1 MSASIWIPD
10 SAVRR
15 CNQCSVE
22 FSFFNRRHHCRLC
35 GKIFCANCT
44 GQRVR
49 VPSIVGSPDV
59 RSPPSGMM
67 YGALQWAFHRDGGGG
82 ARAQEKRCCN
92 ACADNMH
99 AHASARGLTEPL
111 LVMGDAGWADIC
123 DWRQLCCLNRAWK
136 HAMETLL
143 KSWKETLQLRPYS
156 RLTNMQRRMLT
167 INAKRIHGHAS
178 WSVLAKACGV
188 EVPAVAKVHPDQ
200 WRVPCDVLGCSDGC
214 GGTPVV
220 LLDAMLFLTGDET
233 AAQRMLRAP
242 SVRPLLCM
250 TNTLSSHCAMYP
262 SAFEGFVLS
271 LVSSEAAG
279 ASHVAHML
287 FFGVYARDP
296 ALAGS
301 LLLRVPGDVVAEWKR
316 TLLLTLRLRSLV
328 TGTEIFADKAEWENA
343 LLPHDPTVRV
353 QDILFDAVSVKGS
366 STKPIIVPC
375 TCVCQRTGRSFVQ
388 CFLLKK
394 ESVFADAMV
403 QECVRF
409 LAEMSRSTSS
419 AMPEHVVYGVQ
430 PIDPDTGIITMHA
443 GCRSLYSLWS
453 DRVSIQNYVM
463 EHNQFASIST
473 LRQRFSQSCAV
484 TAVVALL
491 VGAGDRHLDNLL
503 LTRHGC
509 LLGVDFS
516 YIFGEE
522 PNVGKRLLGN
532 QIRITR
538 SMIEMMGGMQ
548 GFHYHEFRRTCTELY
563 SRCRKWHVLF
573 YYVMRALVL
582 DGYITEDK
590 LQQKIETTWL
600 PGSDSDSD
608 ARVTIEDRIDR
619 ESRGESAFFDSVTDL
634 FHHMFH
640 SSS

>member
-1 MSASIWIPD
+1 MNI
-10 SAVRR
+10 
-15 CNQCSVE
+15 
-22 FSFFNRRHHCRLC
+22 
-35 GKIFCANCT
+35 
-44 GQRVR
+44 
-49 VPSIVGSPDV
+49 
-59 RSPPSGMM
+59 
-67 YGALQWAFHRDGGGG
+67 
-82 ARAQEKRCCN
+82 
-92 ACADNMH
+92 
-99 AHASARGLTEPL
+99 
-111 LVMGDAGWADIC
+111 
-123 DWRQLCCLNRAWK
+123 
-136 HAMETLL
+136 
-143 KSWKETLQLRPYS
+143 
-156 RLTNMQRRMLT
+156 
-167 INAKRIHGHAS
+167 
-178 WSVLAKACGV
+178 
-188 EVPAVAKVHPDQ
+188 
-200 WRVPCDVLGCSDGC
+200 
-214 GGTPVV
+214 
-220 LLDAMLFLTGDET
+220 
-233 AAQRMLRAP
+233 
-242 SVRPLLCM
+242 
-250 TNTLSSHCAMYP
+250 
-262 SAFEGFVLS
+262 
-271 LVSSEAAG
+271 
-279 ASHVAHML
+279 
-287 FFGVYARDP
+287 
-296 ALAGS
+296 
-301 LLLRVPGDVVAEWKR
+301 
-316 TLLLTLRLRSLV
+316 
-328 TGTEIFADKAEWENA
+328 
-343 LLPHDPTVRV
+343 
-353 QDILFDAVSVKGS
+353 
-366 STKPIIVPC
+366 
-375 TCVCQRTGRSFVQ
+375 Q

-409 LAEMSRSTSS
+409 LAEMNRGTSR

-430 PIDPDTGIITMHA
+430 PIDANSGMITMHA

-538 SMIEMMGGMQ
+538 SMIEMMGGMH

-573 YYVMRALVL
+573 YYVMHALVL

>member
-1 MSASIWIPD
+1 
-10 SAVRR
+10 
-15 CNQCSVE
+15 
-22 FSFFNRRHHCRLC
+22 
-35 GKIFCANCT
+35 
-44 GQRVR
+44 
-49 VPSIVGSPDV
+49 
-59 RSPPSGMM
+59 
-67 YGALQWAFHRDGGGG
+67 
-82 ARAQEKRCCN
+82 
-92 ACADNMH
+92 MH
-99 AHASARGLTEPL
+99 AHASARGIVEPL

-123 DWRQLCCLNRAWK
+123 GWRRLCCLNRAWK
-136 HAMETLL
+136 HAMGTLL

-156 RLTNMQRRMLT
+156 RLTNMQRRMLA

-188 EVPAVAKVHPDQ
+188 EVPVIAKVHPGR
-200 WRVPCDVLGCSDGC
+200 WRVRCDVLGCSEGC
-214 GGTPVV
+214 GGTPAV
-220 LLDAMLFLTGDET
+220 LLDAMLFLAGDET
-233 AAQRMLRAP
+233 AAQRMLRAD

-250 TNTLSSHCAMYP
+250 TNTLSSHCAMHP
-262 SAFEGFVLS
+262 TAFKGFVLS
-271 LVSSEAAG
+271 LVSSKAAG

-296 ALAGS
+296 ELAGS
-301 LLLRVPGDVVAEWKR
+301 LLLRVPVNVTAEWKR
-316 TLLLTLRLRSLV
+316 TLLLTLLLRSLV
-328 TGTEIFADKAEWENA
+328 TGTEIFVDKAGWKNA

-409 LAEMSRSTSS
+409 LAEMNRGTSR

-430 PIDPDTGIITMHA
+430 PIDANSGMITMHA

-538 SMIEMMGGMQ
+538 SMIEMMGGMH

-573 YYVMRALVL
+573 YYVMHALVL